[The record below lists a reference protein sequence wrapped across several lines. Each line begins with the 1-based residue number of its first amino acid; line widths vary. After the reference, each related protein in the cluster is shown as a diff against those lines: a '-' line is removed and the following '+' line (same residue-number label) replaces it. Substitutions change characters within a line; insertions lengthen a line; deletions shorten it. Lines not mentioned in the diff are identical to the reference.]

1 MSKVNETK
9 VDGKRILL
17 VLHGSIG
24 DVARALPLANLL
36 RRGFPDAKITWS
48 IEPLA
53 LPLVENHPAVDEV
66 LVFDREHWWKSLVP
80 FLSKVRAGAYDV
92 VLDLQRHLKSGLISW
107 LSGAP
112 FRLGFHRFDSKE
124 WNWIFNNRHLS
135 PMGDQLPKLS
145 HYLKFAE
152 FLDIPHAPIEWKLQ
166 NTPLEEEGLSK
177 RLLSV
182 GDPFAVFYVGA
193 SWESKRWFPYQT
205 ALSAR
210 EVRSRY
216 GLDIVLLG
224 GREAVPFAQ
233 EMESHGMVP
242 FTNWV
247 GKSSLRE
254 SMGILAR
261 AKVAVG
267 VDTGLMHLSEAV
279 GTPVVSLWGATNP
292 VRTGPHSFANLIIRG
307 KSDCS
312 PCYLRK
318 CPIGRVCMQSIEIE
332 DVIAKVGEALSQ
344 GGVLHGARV

>member
-1 MSKVNETK
+1 MSKVNESK
-9 VDGKRILL
+9 VGGKRILL

-36 RRGFPDAKITWS
+36 RRGYPEAKITWS
-48 IEPLA
+48 VEPLA
-53 LPLVENHPAVDEV
+53 LPLVEHHPAVDDV
-66 LVFDREHWWKSLVP
+66 LVFDRERWWGSLAP
-80 FLSKVRAGAYDV
+80 FLGKIRSGAFDL

-107 LSGAP
+107 WSGAP
-112 FRLGFHRFDSKE
+112 FRLGFHRLDSKE
-124 WNWIFNNRHLS
+124 WNWIFNNRHL
-135 PMGDQLPKLS
+135 PPVGDQLPKLS

-152 FLDIPHAPIEWKLQ
+152 FLGIPDAPIEWNLQ
-166 NTPLEEEGLSK
+166 NTPQEEEGLSK
-177 RLLSV
+177 RLQSV

-193 SWESKRWFPYQT
+193 SRESKRWFPYQT

-224 GREAVPFAQ
+224 GGGDVPFAR
-233 EMESHGMVP
+233 EMESHGLVP

-279 GTPVVSLWGATNP
+279 GTPVVSLWGATDP
-292 VRTGPHSFANLIIRG
+292 VRAGPHAYGNLIIKG

-332 DVIAKVGEALSQ
+332 DVITKVGEALAQ
-344 GGVLHGARV
+344 GGYLHGAGG